1 MGSSPA
7 TPSTS
12 GAHEVK
18 NSSAREKPARLQIFL
33 ILFLS
38 FLAMI
43 AATAIA
49 VGFTVDRYWKST
61 LRAEIERSLTQKAEL
76 FASRVNT
83 DRLSKMEDIT
93 AQEGQHA
100 GARATVIDGN
110 GKVIADSQVPAAALE
125 NEGQRPEFE
134 TALRG
139 ETGIEIREHSGIPV
153 LYVAVPVSGGAV
165 RLAYPLADVEIAAAH
180 ARQILLLATLV
191 AVFAALAISALA
203 AQTITRRQS
212 WQVSTS

>member
-1 MGSSPA
+1 MESSPA
-7 TPSTS
+7 TPSTPVPDPARF
-12 GAHEVK
+12 G
-18 NSSAREKPARLQIFL
+18 AREKPARLPVFL
-33 ILFLS
+33 ILFIS
-38 FLAMI
+38 FLAVI
-43 AATAIA
+43 AATDFA
-49 VGFTVDRYWKST
+49 VGFTIDRYWKST
-61 LRAEIERSLTQKAEL
+61 LRAEIVRSLTQKAEL

-83 DRLSKMEDIT
+83 DRISKIEDIA

-110 GKVIADSQVPAAALE
+110 GIAIADSQVPVAALE
-125 NEGQRPEFE
+125 NEGQRPEFS

-139 ETGIEIREHSGIPV
+139 DTGIETRNHNGIPV

-180 ARQILLLATLV
+180 ARQVLLLGTLV

-203 AQTITRRQS
+203 AQTLTRRQ
-212 WQVSTS
+212 